1 MRPPNSRVTRTVAA
15 LLLISAVAVVPPL
28 WNALFAI
35 VHDAE
40 VASLTAP
47 PWGLSAAL
55 LAVAGLLAARP
66 LARWSRPVAAL
77 ALGCLLLLWTE
88 VGYRVF
94 VRLTFPDPARE
105 ELAFIV
111 TNAMVPREDQLVG
124 HPFLHYVG
132 NPDADRYNSLGFPD
146 REHTVTKPAGTLRVA
161 CLGGSTT
168 ASGYPAL
175 LEDWLENNAPDGQR
189 WEVLNFGLEG
199 WTSLHSLVNLSIR
212 GLDYRPDW
220 IVIHHAHN
228 DVTVLKRSTPTR
240 DYGHALSPYAWLGPR
255 PVEQW
260 LLGHS
265 LLYQQLWSSQRGSS
279 PTPSPTPLARRIRLH
294 QEPAAVRVSGDVPM
308 QNAEPRPE
316 DLAIFE
322 RHLRELMALAHSH
335 DARVLFATM
344 PSSSTRRTSTDTPLG
359 QANDTVRRLASEG
372 AEDALLVD
380 LAGELGRNLEQHF
393 TDVIHLDSEG
403 RRRKA
408 EHIGRALL
416 DGQAAAVE
424 AAAPP
429 EPEEPEE

>member
-1 MRPPNSRVTRTVAA
+1 LRPPSSRVTRAVAA
-15 LLLISAVAVVPPL
+15 LLLISAMAVVPPL
-28 WNALFAI
+28 WRALFAI
-35 VHDAE
+35 VQDPE
-40 VASLTAP
+40 VASLAAP
-47 PWGLSAAL
+47 PWGLSVAL
-55 LAVAGLLAARP
+55 LAIAGLLAARP

-77 ALGCLLLLWTE
+77 ALGCLLLLWFE

-94 VRLTFPDPARE
+94 VRLTFPDPAKE

-111 TNAMVPREDQLVG
+111 THAMVPREDQLVG

-132 NPDADRYNSLGFPD
+132 NPDAVRYNSLGFPD
-146 REHTVTKPAGTLRVA
+146 REHAVAKPAGTLRVA

-168 ASGYPAL
+168 ASGYPAT
-175 LEDWLENNAPDGQR
+175 LEDWLRSNAPDGQR

-199 WTSLHSLVNLSIR
+199 WTSLHSLVNLSVR

-220 IVIHHAHN
+220 VVIHHAHN
-228 DVTVLKRSTPTR
+228 DVAMLTGSTPTQ

-265 LLYQQLWSSQRGSS
+265 LLYQQLWSLQRSS
-279 PTPSPTPLARRIRLH
+279 TPTPSPTPLARRIRLH
-294 QEPAAVRVSGDVPM
+294 REPTDVQELVDV
-308 QNAEPRPE
+308 QIQKTEPRPE
-316 DLAIFE
+316 DLAVFE

-359 QANDTVRRLASEG
+359 QANDTLRRLASEG

-380 LAGELGRNLEQHF
+380 IERELGRSLEQHF
-393 TDVIHLDSEG
+393 IDVIHLDNEG

-408 EHIGRALL
+408 EHIGQALL
-416 DGQAAAVE
+416 DGQAAAAE
-424 AAAPP
+424 AAARPAP
-429 EPEEPEE
+429 QEPEG